1 MTSPGNHC
9 SIRIGL
15 GRLSLCHQI
24 STVYKRLL
32 FKQLPNPT
40 CGIFEILDLLVGALS
55 QNDENEPF
63 L

>member
-1 MTSPGNHC
+1 MASPGNRC
-9 SIRIGL
+9 SIQIGL
-15 GRLSLCHQI
+15 GRLFPCHQI
-24 STVYKRLL
+24 PTVYKRLL
-32 FKQLPNPT
+32 FKLLPNPT